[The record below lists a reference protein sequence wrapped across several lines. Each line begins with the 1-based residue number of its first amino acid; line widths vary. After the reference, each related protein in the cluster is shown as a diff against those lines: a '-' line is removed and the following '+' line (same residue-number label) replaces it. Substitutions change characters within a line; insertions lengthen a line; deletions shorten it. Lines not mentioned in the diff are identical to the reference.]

1 MESMRAHFEREAET
15 DSNSTSYNSSLGRV
29 LLNTAKFL
37 KKEPV
42 KVAAAAVASVDE
54 SAAILD
60 SQPMHEAVTAVPSVP
75 QADKIILLPISRK
88 RLYCCELPLRSRSDK
103 SVVHKGRT
111 YELSHWCAYFE
122 FCFARQF

>member
-1 MESMRAHFEREAET
+1 MLHYLDDLDSKMESMRAHFEREAET
-15 DSNSTSYNSSLGRV
+15 DSNWTSYNSSLGRV

-42 KVAAAAVASVDE
+42 KVAAAAVASADE

-75 QADKIILLPISRK
+75 QADKII
-88 RLYCCELPLRSRSDK
+88 
-103 SVVHKGRT
+103 
-111 YELSHWCAYFE
+111 
-122 FCFARQF
+122 